1 MKKLNIIIFCS
12 ITIFFYSCE
21 KNSEDPEVIDC
32 NDYHWEY
39 DGSSAP
45 DTWSACYS
53 ECDGASQSPI
63 NIQGAIMDT
72 SLSALNINYENV
84 PIELIYNGHTIDFV
98 YEFGSSLNLNG
109 VEYSLL
115 QFHFHTHSE
124 HSIDNSFSP
133 LEVHLVHRDPVTENL
148 AVIGVLLDE
157 GNENEFLS
165 KFINDLP
172 DNEEF
177 PFNSNEMVNV
187 SDILPENNGYY
198 SYSGSLTT
206 PPCSE
211 NVAWFVMKSKME
223 ASESQIN
230 KIQDIIKD
238 NFRPLEMLNDREIK
252 SFN

>member
-1 MKKLNIIIFCS
+1 
-12 ITIFFYSCE
+12 
-21 KNSEDPEVIDC
+21 
-32 NDYHWEY
+32 
-39 DGSSAP
+39 
-45 DTWSACYS
+45 
-53 ECDGASQSPI
+53 
-63 NIQGAIMDT
+63 
-72 SLSALNINYENV
+72 
-84 PIELIYNGHTIDFV
+84 
-98 YEFGSSLNLNG
+98 
-109 VEYSLL
+109 
-115 QFHFHTHSE
+115 
-124 HSIDNSFSP
+124 
-133 LEVHLVHRDPVTENL
+133 
-148 AVIGVLLDE
+148 
-157 GNENEFLS
+157 
-165 KFINDLP
+165 LP